1 MYVSYHHLLSKS
13 TLHIL
18 YIIIIIHTAKGRIF
32 AVNEFSDSIE
42 MFELPMSHIAGVAQ
56 IVGTSSLQ

>member
-1 MYVSYHHLLSKS
+1 MYGSYHHLLSKS
-13 TLHIL
+13 MLHFL
-18 YIIIIIHTAKGRIF
+18 YIIHTAKGRIF